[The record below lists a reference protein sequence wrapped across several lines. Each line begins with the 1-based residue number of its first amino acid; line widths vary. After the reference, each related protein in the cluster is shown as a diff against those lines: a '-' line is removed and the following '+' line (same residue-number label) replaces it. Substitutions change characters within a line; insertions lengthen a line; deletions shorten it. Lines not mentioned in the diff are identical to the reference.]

1 MIQELQMLWEHGIK
15 VDGVTWR
22 VALVNGIWDG
32 KGFEQVTKTMG
43 SGSAKGCNVCDFG
56 GIVFGQTEKY
66 PFYAR
71 YAPQDDPRRLKRPT
85 GVPNSTVMW
94 NVQATD
100 EPRPRN
106 RTYATY
112 LRQCER
118 VENGKNQPNCTLN

>member
-1 MIQELQMLWEHGIK
+1 MELMIQELQLLWDYGIK
-15 VDGVTWR
+15 VNGVTWR

-32 KGFEQVTKTMG
+32 KGFEQVTATMG
-43 SGSAKGCNVCDFG
+43 AGSTKGCNVCDFEG
-56 GIVFGQTEKY
+56 VRFGQTTKY

-71 YAPQDDPRRLKRPT
+71 YAELDDSRRNKRPT

-94 NVQATD
+94 NVETTNL
-100 EPRPRN
+100 PRPRN

-118 VENGKNQPNCTLN
+118 VENGKYTII